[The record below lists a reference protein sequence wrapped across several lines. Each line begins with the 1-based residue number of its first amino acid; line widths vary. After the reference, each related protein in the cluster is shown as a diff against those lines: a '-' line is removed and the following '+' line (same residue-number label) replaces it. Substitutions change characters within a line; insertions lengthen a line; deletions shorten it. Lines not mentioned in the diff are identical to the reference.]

1 MNAKALPTLAGGV
14 VFRTRRGA
22 PEFLLVTARRRP
34 EEWVYPKGHIERG
47 ETPEQAAVREV
58 QEESGVGA
66 SIVELLEDVR
76 IRASGE
82 DQVIRYFLM
91 RAIRD
96 GSPGEGRRSAWLPAE
111 EALKRLS
118 FPESRASLQRAL
130 DAIRDKNLL
139 KA

>member
-1 MNAKALPTLAGGV
+1 MSASAKPTHAGGV

-22 PEFLLVTARRRP
+22 GEFLLVTARRRP

-47 ETPEQAAVREV
+47 ETPEQAALREV
-58 QEESGVGA
+58 HEESGVRA

-91 RAIRD
+91 RAVRD
-96 GSPGEGRRSAWLPAE
+96 GSPGEGRRSVWLPAE
-111 EALKRLS
+111 ETLKRLS

-130 DAIRDKNLL
+130 DAIRAKKLR
-139 KA
+139 